1 MERERLTRLVAEPG
15 DVARADLKDLHSLAE
30 QYPWFAGAQL
40 LRSIGEQRAGD
51 VRSEETLHTAAVHVP
66 SRRVLFDLVAKTGQD
81 ERAPLVVV
89 RTEVPLST
97 DTNTDEL
104 KDEPLR
110 PASVFP
116 PELLAPL
123 TVPVPLQEIPE
134 PTSTRPDPLELQI
147 MEVAR
152 ASAYDLTR
160 DTVLTELPENLTST
174 GSGESIYKHSGID
187 RELPPEV
194 DSRTEEEAEPFTEK
208 EEVKLAPLGQVDLS
222 SRKLRFTDWLD
233 QDRTGT
239 SEKDISVPAPKGQT
253 LEDQRLETTELI
265 SEVTVPTVFPKEP
278 IGTKDLIDRF
288 IQQQN
293 PAAATKVAFYTP
305 QQAAKRSLDDST
317 GLVTETLAR
326 IYVKQGNLP
335 KAIDTYHRLAIK
347 YPAKSAFFAAL
358 AKELEGQLN
367 H

>member
-1 MERERLTRLVAEPG
+1 MAEPG
-15 DVARADLKDLHSLAE
+15 DVAREDLKDLHSLAE

-66 SRRVLFDLVAKTGQD
+66 SRRVLFDLVLKTGQE
-81 ERAPLVVV
+81 ERAPLVLV
-89 RTEVPLST
+89 RTEEPLST
-97 DTNTDEL
+97 ETNKKDLKEEL
-104 KDEPLR
+104 LHR
-110 PASVFP
+110 ASVLP
-116 PELLAPL
+116 PELQAPRV
-123 TVPVPLQEIPE
+123 VPDPVLEIPE
-134 PTSTRPDPLELQI
+134 PTSTEPDPLELQI

-160 DTVLTELPENLTST
+160 DTDLPELPINTTSA
-174 GSGESIYKHSGID
+174 GSEKSIFDRSGID
-187 RELPPEV
+187 RELPPEESAADEV
-194 DSRTEEEAEPFTEK
+194 EAEPFIEK
-208 EEVKLAPLGQVDLS
+208 ESVNVAPYGRVDLS
-222 SRKLRFTDWLD
+222 STKLRFTDWLD

-239 SEKDISVPAPKGQT
+239 SDKANLVPDTKGRIIEAQKP
-253 LEDQRLETTELI
+253 ETTELKA
-265 SEVTVPTVFPKEP
+265 EVTVPSVFPKEP
-278 IGTKDLIDRF
+278 VGTKDLIDRF